1 MWRDHGHCAA
11 RCEQYNP
18 ARRPAAFYEI
28 IIEIPEMR
36 LTKSVITPD
45 IAAGMALMIDILGDK
60 RTVVDYIIKAIEKS
74 WKTTFC
80 EK

>member
-1 MWRDHGHCAA
+1 
-11 RCEQYNP
+11 
-18 ARRPAAFYEI
+18 
-28 IIEIPEMR
+28 MR